1 MKYAVTA
8 ATGNFGQ
15 TTVKTLSELTDKNNI
30 LNFKIWRLFCHGQ
43 KTYRQNV
50 MNKQSP

>member
-15 TTVKTLSELTDKNNI
+15 AAVKTLSELTDKSNI
-30 LNFKIWRLFCHGQ
+30 VVIARNQEKTNKLFPNF
-43 KTYRQNV
+43 
-50 MNKQSP
+50 